1 MLVDAKL
8 IFGVTFVFK
17 RCIMQLLV
25 FFFNSLFW
33 IFDEARVVFQHPS
46 FYLIMGLNTEIII
59 KGNED
64 RTTVL
69 HSLAEKHQSNR
80 LWTCTHFIAWLLML
94 LDWEQKKLPAQKTK
108 LCSWCQHHYIISPEF
123 WSQVMNYI
131 EILSNELRP
140 SNSVIQW
147 FCFYFIPPKK
157 L

>member
-1 MLVDAKL
+1 MDAKL

-46 FYLIMGLNTEIII
+46 FYLIMGLNTEMII
-59 KGNED
+59 KGDED

-69 HSLAEKHQSNR
+69 HSLAEKHQSNQ